1 MRIISFFN
9 HKGGVGKTT
18 LLYNVGMA
26 LASHGKRILFVDLD
40 PQANLTSAALS
51 DTVLQRAIDQDLT
64 IHGCLQPL
72 VDRSGDVKPI
82 SPFKIRDTAWILP
95 GHIALSEF
103 EEIAPTGWTEAV
115 AGNAGG
121 FRTSTAIYR
130 LISEVGEVVQA
141 DFAMMDLGPN
151 VGALNR
157 TAILGST
164 GFVVPLAP
172 DLFSLTALSSV
183 GKSASLWVSEW
194 QAAIGSMER
203 RQLSFPFTLPEGKPA
218 PLGYV
223 SQQFSVYRQEPAE
236 AYRRWIEQ
244 IPEQYQKGIV
254 EPLSRSGAA
263 IPPGAASLG
272 EVKNLSSLVPI
283 AQRSNKAI
291 FELSGVEAR
300 GAQHTRARDTYMLF
314 SNLAKE
320 ISERVEYVA
329 GKAKQ

>member
-1 MRIISFFN
+1 MHIVSFFN

-18 LLYNVGMA
+18 LVYNLGMA
-26 LASHGKRILFVDLD
+26 LAQHGKRVVLIDLD
-40 PQANLTSAALS
+40 PQANLTSAALPKLRLSNAIS
-51 DTVLQRAIDQDLT
+51 DRLTVHR
-64 IHGCLQPL
+64 CLEPL
-72 VDRSGDVKPI
+72 IDRSGDVDPI
-82 SPFKIRDTAWILP
+82 DPIQIRNTVWILP

-130 LISEVGEVVQA
+130 LVTEVSRRVDA
-141 DFAMMDLGPN
+141 DIAVMDLGPN

-157 TAILGST
+157 TAILAST

-203 RQLSFPFTLPEGKPA
+203 RGLNLPFTLPEGKPS
-218 PLGYV
+218 PLGYI

-236 AYRRWIEQ
+236 AYRQWIKQ
-244 IPEQYQKGIV
+244 IPGSYTDGI
-254 EPLSRSGAA
+254 SKAMQASGVKM
-263 IPPGAASLG
+263 PPGDPNLG
-272 EVKNLSSLVPI
+272 EVRNLSSLVPI

-291 FELSGVEAR
+291 FELGGVEAR
-300 GAQHTRARDTYMLF
+300 GAQHTRARDTYGLF
-314 SNLAKE
+314 SE
-320 ISERVEYVA
+320 IAEKVVQRLDYVSH
-329 GKAKQ
+329 K